1 MASYLP
7 NLSRDNISLYTIP
20 AAWLIALMPR
30 FYAAST
36 YKASTGKSFNAVN
49 PRLFVGECSSTQSLD
64 STTKG
69 RILRAES
76 AQQNSYENLGLFA
89 AAIVA
94 GNAAGL
100 TPSTLNGLGL
110 AYVGVRFVYNHIYIF
125 QDLVPTQV
133 RTLAFFASV
142 GCYMALFVQAG
153 WKWNEKRGL
162 L

>member
-20 AAWLIALMPR
+20 AAFAIALMPR
-30 FYAAST
+30 LWAAST
-36 YKASTGKSFNAVN
+36 FKASTGRDFNGVN
-49 PRLFVGECSSTQSLD
+49 PRLFAGECNALQNLD
-64 STTKG
+64 SKTKG

-89 AAIVA
+89 AGIVA

-100 TPSTLNGLGL
+100 TPATLNGLGL
-110 AYVGVRFVYNHIYIF
+110 GYVGIRFVYNHIYIF
-125 QDLVPTQV
+125 QDLMPVPV
-133 RTLAFFASV
+133 RTAAFFAGV
-142 GCYMALFVQAG
+142 GCWMALFKQAG
-153 WKWNEKRGL
+153 WKWNEKRL